1 MLESWGFAAPVLA
14 GKEGAALAMA
24 DHLRANKSE
33 WDQSHDRAAITL
45 ERTYLMRTPMGTFFV
60 EYGET
65 KTSFG
70 ESLGAMLTSTIDLD
84 RWIFKAFQDVTG
96 IDFTQPPPGPPP
108 ELVLSYYQPK
118 PERGRGLAFAAP
130 PLAPGKADEYLSFCR
145 EATERMSEFSQ
156 ARQSYGITVDRSYL
170 NRTPMGDILV
180 VYLEGEDP
188 VAGNA
193 AFAASRIPFDV
204 WFRERVTSIL
214 GIDFTQPLPPIE
226 PLWEWRESRA
236 AATAP

>member
-1 MLESWGFAAPVLA
+1 MTDSWGFAAPVLP
-14 GKEGAALAMA
+14 GQEGAATAMA
-24 DHLRANKSE
+24 EHLRAHKAD
-33 WDQSHDRAAITL
+33 WDESHDHASITL
-45 ERTYLMRTPMGTFFV
+45 ERTYLMRTPMGTLLV

-65 KTSFG
+65 KASFG
-70 ESLGAMLTSTIDLD
+70 ESFGTMLASTTDLD
-84 RWIFKAFQDVTG
+84 RWFFKALKGVTG
-96 IDFTQPPPGPPP
+96 IDFTQPPAGPPP
-108 ELVLSYYQPK
+108 ELVLSYYHPK

-130 PLAPGKADEYLSFCR
+130 PLGPGKTDQWLRFSH

-156 ARQSYGITVDRSYL
+156 ARQSYGISVDRTYL

-193 AFAASRIPFDV
+193 AFASSTRPFDI
-204 WFRERVTSIL
+204 WFREQATGIL

-226 PLWEWRESRA
+226 PLWEWQQSQV
-236 AATAP
+236 TA